1 MAEKDYYYI
10 TVKGK
15 RIDVSKEVYTAHQQM
30 ERAERTLEERDKRNG
45 LLHYEE
51 LTTISLSGEEIIHD
65 LTQESV
71 EELVIAE
78 IMKKRLRES
87 IQMLSEKEKTII
99 EAYYFD
105 GLTERQIAKGRDVSQ
120 TTIHRYRKKAI
131 EKLKKL
137 LKG

>member
-1 MAEKDYYYI
+1 
-10 TVKGK
+10 
-15 RIDVSKEVYTAHQQM
+15 M

-65 LTQESV
+65 ITQESV

-78 IMKKRLRES
+78 VMKKRLWES
-87 IQMLSEKEKTII
+87 IKMLSEKETAII

-105 GLTERQIAKGRDVSQ
+105 GLTERQIAKDRDVSQ

>member
-65 LTQESV
+65 ITQESV

-78 IMKKRLRES
+78 VMKKRLRES
-87 IQMLSEKEKTII
+87 IKMLSN
-99 EAYYFD
+99 
-105 GLTERQIAKGRDVSQ
+105 SP
-120 TTIHRYRKKAI
+120 
-131 EKLKKL
+131 
-137 LKG
+137 

>member
-65 LTQESV
+65 ITQESV

-78 IMKKRLRES
+78 VMKKRLWES
-87 IQMLSEKEKTII
+87 IKMLSEKETAII

-105 GLTERQIAKGRDVSQ
+105 GLTERQIAKDRDVSQ
-120 TTIHRYRKKAI
+120 TTIHRYRIKAI
-131 EKLKKL
+131 DKLKKL

>member
-1 MAEKDYYYI
+1 MAEKDHYYI

-78 IMKKRLRES
+78 VMKKRLRES
-87 IQMLSEKEKTII
+87 IQMLPEKETAII

-105 GLTERQIAKGRDVSQ
+105 GLTERQIAKDRDVSQ
-120 TTIHRYRKKAI
+120 TTIHRYRIKAI
-131 EKLKKL
+131 DKLKKL

>member
-65 LTQESV
+65 ITQESV

-78 IMKKRLRES
+78 VMKKRLWES
-87 IQMLSEKEKTII
+87 IKMLSEKETAII

-105 GLTERQIAKGRDVSQ
+105 GLTERQIAKDWDVSQ
-120 TTIHRYRKKAI
+120 TTIHRYRIKAI
-131 EKLKKL
+131 DKLKKL

>member
-1 MAEKDYYYI
+1 MPLEIVQWHLYCFRRFLLSNFFSQI
-10 TVKGK
+10 H
-15 RIDVSKEVYTAHQQM
+15 RCQM
-30 ERAERTLEERDKRNG
+30 
-45 LLHYEE
+45 
-51 LTTISLSGEEIIHD
+51 
-65 LTQESV
+65 
-71 EELVIAE
+71 AE

-87 IQMLSEKEKTII
+87 IKMLSEKETAII

-105 GLTERQIAKGRDVSQ
+105 GLTERQIAKDRDVSQ